1 MAINPLEPTM
11 LQLMEQYPLAPF
23 YQDLVRNNQNGISMH
38 SIYKSE
44 LAHFYG
50 TKAKAIT
57 GATSKVLLGQ
67 EPSAKA
73 ADIFVGMDGLNLAS
87 ESELRLGLHLATNNL
102 AQARALVNTHRSAEP
117 GNGYWKVQDIL
128 VDHRERD
135 LSLAD
140 LTSGEQ
146 TLLESIAASDK
157 EGAPEAR
164 VWLDLL
170 GQPFVPEYVL
180 PNTNKSRHVKAD
192 METYL
197 ENSPYLRA
205 YPNPSNGPVFVVY
218 EVPEGAE
225 QALLEVLGADGRLI
239 LSQSIA
245 PQNGIAEL
253 GKLPLGLNVATL
265 RCDGWRV
272 DVAKLS
278 VVR

>member
-1 MAINPLEPTM
+1 LEPAVLSM
-11 LQLMEQYPLAPF
+11 MQRAELAPF
-23 YQDLVRNNQNGISMH
+23 YQELVRNNQNGISMH

-50 TKAKAIT
+50 KKAKAIT
-57 GATSKVLLGQ
+57 GATTNVLLGQ

-73 ADIFVGMDGLNLAS
+73 ADILAGLDGLNLAC
-87 ESELRLGLHLATNNL
+87 EPELRLGLYLATNNL
-102 AQARALVNTHRSAEP
+102 AQARTLVNARRTAEP
-117 GNGYWKVQDIL
+117 ANGYWMVQDML
-128 VDHRERD
+128 VDHRQRT
-135 LSLAD
+135 LSLAQ
-140 LTSGEQ
+140 LSGGEQ
-146 TLLESIAASDK
+146 TLLESIAAGDK

-170 GQPFVPEYVL
+170 GQPFVPEFVL

-192 METYL
+192 MVTYL
-197 ENSPYLRA
+197 ENGPYLRA

-272 DVAKLS
+272 GVAKLS